1 LCIWRWQ
8 PALTRLTPFSPKPAD
23 AHMRCEPAITDP
35 MKGDFQDPMRPKKT
49 ILCVDDN
56 EQALSV
62 RKFML
67 ETRGYRVL
75 TAASSQQALELFREG
90 GIDLVL
96 SDLIMPYMDGNELV
110 RRMKELAPE
119 VPAILISGSVK
130 AFDRANRADAFLP
143 KGACSPVEMLERIR
157 MMVARKRGPKKGHGL
172 RPLIAQHEVGHVAE
186 HEPETSDRLVVG
198 A

>member
-1 LCIWRWQ
+1 MRATSTRCMACTPDVYLCRLPAAACWR
-8 PALTRLTPFSPKPAD
+8 T
-23 AHMRCEPAITDP
+23 
-35 MKGDFQDPMRPKKT
+35 MRPKKT

-56 EQALSV
+56 EQTLSV

-75 TAASSQQALELFREG
+75 TALGSEKALEVFRDG

-143 KGACSPVEMLERIR
+143 KGACSPVELLERIR
-157 MMVARKRGPKKGHGL
+157 VMVARKRGPKKGHGL
-172 RPLIAQHEVGHVAE
+172 RPLLT
-186 HEPETSDRLVVG
+186 EPVEEQESQAHDPLVVG